1 MPTRKLTDEQK
12 RIWAIDGYLLLKGA
26 LSPTEVK
33 RYLREVDR
41 LYRRVPQE
49 KGKKPK
55 RGLDNYFAIEHS
67 EVLMELIDHPS
78 TFDLVVD
85 LMGPYIQVAMAEVMV
100 RPSDPK
106 ATGFIH
112 TDGGQ
117 ALRRI
122 RVTETS
128 YPLQIKIQYFLT
140 DLHRP
145 NSGNFIVCPGSHMR
159 PFPEDDPVNSH
170 LPSDLETPGS
180 FQLCVQ
186 AGDAALFS
194 HSLWHGGAP
203 NHSKRARKTMIF
215 GYSQMFFR
223 TFGYDLPSQEVLD
236 RCTPR
241 QRRLLG
247 ELGYEWRPGAHFYA
261 PDDQV
266 ELMTGEKRRAR

>member
-12 RIWAIDGYLLLKGA
+12 RKWAIDGYLVLKGA

-33 RYLREVDR
+33 RYRREVDR

-55 RGLDNYFAIEHS
+55 RGLDTYFAIEDS
-67 EVLMELIDHPS
+67 EVLMELIDHPA

-85 LMGPYIQVAMAEVMV
+85 LMGPNIQISMAEVMV
-100 RPSDPK
+100 RPPDPN
-106 ATGFIH
+106 ATGYIH

-128 YPLQIKIQYFLT
+128 YPLQTKIQYFLT
-140 DLHRP
+140 DLRRP
-145 NSGNFIVCPGSHMR
+145 NCGNFTVCPGSHLR
-159 PFPEDDPVNSH
+159 PFPEDDPANSH
-170 LPSDLETPGS
+170 LPSHLATPGT
-180 FQLCVQ
+180 FQLCVEP
-186 AGDAALFS
+186 GDAAIFS

-215 GYSQMFFR
+215 GYSQMFCR
-223 TFGYDLPSQEVLD
+223 TFGYDRPSQEVLD

-261 PDDQV
+261 PDDQI
-266 ELMTGEKRRAR
+266 ELVTGTKRRAK